1 MDSIKIQGLKS
12 LGDTGFIPIK
22 PLTILLGENSSGKS
36 TFIRTFPLF
45 KQSLNA
51 ITRGPILWYG
61 SYVDFGS
68 FENALSKY
76 SQDNLIKFAFKTR
89 IEKLNEP
96 RNYFFRRLFESLE
109 GNYEFEFSIKAES
122 TDSYAQISSLKIKV
136 GMLDCSI
143 EFTRKKKVKE
153 VSVDGVNF
161 GQLFESSLILKDSD
175 KSILIPTITY
185 PVDENTYIYN
195 YRHHIPP
202 HYSNNKILLALD
214 KIVKRYCHPKS
225 DQRELTLKILNLDIN
240 DSVVFYE
247 KLVNLSNTKTW
258 RSKIQCVEKDSKK
271 FNEIRCLVLLYKIPS
286 IIIMLNEKING
297 YFSNVQYIAPIRA
310 NAERYYRA
318 QDLSVNEVDYQ
329 GKNLAMFVNNL
340 SGKQKKSFTEWLTN
354 NFGFYIEAVP
364 EGGHL
369 SLKLKYSG
377 SSSFYNITDMGFGF
391 SQILPILT
399 QVWFSSVVK
408 KSNNDYQ
415 VSLSNPKT
423 IIVEQPEL
431 HLHPRFQ
438 AKLVDAFAKVIKVFA
453 KEDIKINIIIE
464 THSETIINQIGHRIY
479 KEQLASDDVGIV
491 IFEKNNPDE
500 QTVVNISNY
509 DSDGNLEKWPWGF
522 FDVDLD

>member
-12 LGDTGFIPIK
+12 LGNTNFIPIK

-68 FENALSKY
+68 FENSLSKY
-76 SQDNLIKFAFKTR
+76 SHDNLIKFAFKTK
-89 IEKLNEP
+89 IEKLADS
-96 RNYFFRRLFESLE
+96 RSYFFRRLFESLE
-109 GNYEFEFSIKAES
+109 GSYEFEFSIKADN
-122 TDSYAQISSLKIKV
+122 TDSYAQISFLSIKV
-136 GMLDCSI
+136 GMLECSI
-143 EFTRKKKVKE
+143 EFTKAKKVKE
-153 VSVDGVNF
+153 ITVDGVNF
-161 GQLFESSLILKDSD
+161 SHLFESSSILKDSD
-175 KSILIPTITY
+175 KAVLIPTITY
-185 PVDENTYIYN
+185 PIDEDSFIYN
-195 YRHHIPP
+195 FRYDIPP
-202 HYSNNKILLALD
+202 HLSNNKILLALD
-214 KIVKRYCHPKS
+214 KIVGSYCHSRS
-225 DQRELTLKILNLDIN
+225 DKRELTFKVLNLDIN

-258 RSKIQCVEKDSKK
+258 RTKIKNITLDSKEL
-271 FNEIRCLVLLYKIPS
+271 NEIRRLVLLYKIPS
-286 IIIMLNEKING
+286 IVIMLNEKING
-297 YFSNVQYIAPIRA
+297 YYSNVQYIAPIRA

-340 SGKQKKSFTEWLTN
+340 SGSQKRAFKEWLVN
-354 NFGFYIEAVP
+354 NFGFHIEAVP

-377 SSSFYNITDMGFGF
+377 SSSFYNVTDMGFGF

-399 QVWFSSVVK
+399 QIWFSSINK
-408 KSNNDYQ
+408 KRKNDYQ
-415 VSLSNPKT
+415 YSLSNPRT
-423 IIVEQPEL
+423 IIIEQPEL

-438 AKLVDAFAKVIKVFA
+438 AKLVDAFVKVIKMFE
-453 KEDIKINIIIE
+453 KEDSKINIIIE

-479 KEQLASDDVGIV
+479 KGQLFSDDVGIV
-491 IFEKNNPDE
+491 IFEKDKPDE
-500 QTVVNISNY
+500 QTSVNISNY

-522 FDVDLD
+522 FDVDVD